1 MSVALGDA
9 AAKPVVR
16 LATPAAEEL
25 PTPSPDGR
33 WLAYQTNASG
43 TAETRVAP
51 LADLTAFVQVS
62 TRGGGPIRW
71 GRDGSTLYF
80 IDGATIAAIDVGP
93 RGPVLTSRR
102 LLFSV
107 PNDWVGR
114 LDVLPDGEHAIMIRG
129 GLIHSDIVVMQ
140 GALMRGR

>member
-51 LADLTAFVQVS
+51 LTDLTAFVQVS
-62 TRGGGPIRW
+62 SRGGSPIRW
-71 GRDGSTLYF
+71 NRDGSTLYF
-80 IDGATIAAIDVGP
+80 KDGDTVAAIDIGP

-102 LLFSV
+102 ALFSV
-107 PNDWVGR
+107 PRDWVAASTSCPTASTR
-114 LDVLPDGEHAIMIRG
+114 SSSAAVPSTPTSSSCR
-129 GLIHSDIVVMQ
+129 V
-140 GALMRGR
+140 R